1 MTRDLR
7 VSPLSTRSKDIV
19 AALTISALALA
30 ARLAVL
36 PFATTDGSNSAA
48 RVWIAWRWLDDPGI
62 ITHGV
67 WGPLHFYLIGAVLA
81 LTDDPVMAPVILHV
95 LFGVGASVLF
105 YIFVRLEFGGPNSA
119 LLAGLIFALYP
130 VLLRASVAVR
140 AESPFV
146 FFMLASMVLLS
157 LARSRAPAIALAAA
171 AGLML
176 TMASMLRYEGWLL
189 TPLLGLL
196 LWPRIVPIFV
206 FLVVASLHPLF
217 WMVGNLVAHG
227 DPLYPISFASEWEL
241 EAMGRSEFG
250 LAERLRATLGFV
262 GGMARGLTPLVALL
276 AFAGGLIALWR
287 RGRTAAWLIPPVALL
302 ASLLWSVFN
311 GSLVPKSSYTVT
323 AGTMVLP
330 FTALVFQQLGVERW
344 RAALVGAAAVVT
356 AGVVAVGSCERC
368 FNAAGLQALRG
379 TSPIPRFENQAT
391 ASELAEIV
399 ARNLADPPAGVVTD
413 FYGYDGTD
421 WVLLLARTHPDRI
434 FVAPWGPHQPLDE
447 ERLAAFAQARPEG
460 LLIMR
465 PGSRFARQ
473 IGLDAERGV
482 ATLAG
487 QPVRIEEV
495 AGVAW
500 PENDWHPLAPDD
512 VGEER
517 IVVYRYGKAEI
528 SGRSEGAVQQ
538 P

>member
-1 MTRDLR
+1 
-7 VSPLSTRSKDIV
+7 
-19 AALTISALALA
+19 
-30 ARLAVL
+30 
-36 PFATTDGSNSAA
+36 
-48 RVWIAWRWLDDPGI
+48 
-62 ITHGV
+62 
-67 WGPLHFYLIGAVLA
+67 
-81 LTDDPVMAPVILHV
+81 
-95 LFGVGASVLF
+95 
-105 YIFVRLEFGGPNSA
+105 
-119 LLAGLIFALYP
+119 
-130 VLLRASVAVR
+130 
-140 AESPFV
+140 
-146 FFMLASMVLLS
+146 
-157 LARSRAPAIALAAA
+157 
-171 AGLML
+171 
-176 TMASMLRYEGWLL
+176 
-189 TPLLGLL
+189 
-196 LWPRIVPIFV
+196 
-206 FLVVASLHPLF
+206 
-217 WMVGNLVAHG
+217 
-227 DPLYPISFASEWEL
+227 
-241 EAMGRSEFG
+241 
-250 LAERLRATLGFV
+250 
-262 GGMARGLTPLVALL
+262 LL

-379 TSPIPRFENQAT
+379 TSPVPRFENQAL

-399 ARNLADPPAGVVTD
+399 VRNLTEPPAGVVTD

-421 WVLLLARTHPDRI
+421 WVLLLARIHPDRI